1 MFSLIIQIE
10 AVDMD
15 KGTGGRV
22 RYELAKLEKLFDINP
37 YTGDLI
43 VKMDLKDFGMNYK
56 YFNTTF
62 N

>member
-1 MFSLIIQIE
+1 
-10 AVDMD
+10 MD

-22 RYELAKLEKLFDINP
+22 RYELAKLEKLFDINR